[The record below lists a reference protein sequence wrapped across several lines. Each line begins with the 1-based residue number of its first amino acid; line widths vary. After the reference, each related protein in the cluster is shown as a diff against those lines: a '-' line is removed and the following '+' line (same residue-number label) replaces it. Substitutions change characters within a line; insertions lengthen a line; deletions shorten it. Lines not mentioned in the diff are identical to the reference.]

1 MIKRKND
8 MNTIINE
15 HMKGGDGSVKIVKFA
30 EQEEINGRS
39 RLLAKII
46 LEPNCSIGN
55 HTHIDEEEIFYITI
69 GTATYNDN
77 GTMVELN
84 EGDSCVC
91 LGGETHGIANRTDSV
106 VELVAVIL
114 LYK

>member
-1 MIKRKND
+1 MIKRKNE

-15 HMKGGDGSVKIVKFA
+15 RMKGGDGSVKIEKFM
-30 EQEEINGRS
+30 EKEDINGAS

-46 LEPNCSIGN
+46 LEPGCSIGD
-55 HTHIDEEEIFYITI
+55 HTHIDEEEIFYII
-69 GTATYNDN
+69 KGTATYNDN
-77 GTMVELN
+77 GNTVLLN

-91 LGGETHGIANRTDSV
+91 LGSQSHGIANRTDST
-106 VELVAVIL
+106 VELIAVIL